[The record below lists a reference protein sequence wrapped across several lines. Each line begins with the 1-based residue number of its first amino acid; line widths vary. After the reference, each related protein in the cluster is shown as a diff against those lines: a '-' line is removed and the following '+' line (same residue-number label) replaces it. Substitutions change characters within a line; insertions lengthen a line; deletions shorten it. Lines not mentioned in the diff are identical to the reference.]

1 MNLHFVYVSRSDEYK
16 ERLRD
21 DWLYIYEMAKF
32 YQWWLRKKFSLYYN
46 VQADVLVVVK
56 TPLMRL
62 RFGMRDLVKHHKEKG
77 EDNYHFYLSYF
88 KPIWSDCS
96 AGFFTENVGL
106 VQWKE
111 HTGNLEKQRFFALE
125 NCVRVS
131 HVLLHEVGRQ
141 KKYNG
146 KKFKEEIHD
155 QWDKHLYGA
164 EEFEFYD
171 KRHGIV
177 TSKDDYMFATM
188 KIPAHKP

>member
-46 VQADVLVVVK
+46 VQTDVLVVVK

-62 RFGMRDLVKHHKEKG
+62 RFGMRDLMKHHKEKG

-111 HTGNLEKQRFFALE
+111 HVGNLEKQRFFALE
-125 NCVRVS
+125 NCARVS
-131 HVLLHEVGRQ
+131 HILLHEVGRQ
-141 KKYNG
+141 KNYDT
-146 KKFKEEIHD
+146 KKFKEAIHN

-171 KRHGIV
+171 KRYRIV
-177 TSKDDYMFATM
+177 TSKDEYMFATM
-188 KIPAHKP
+188 KTPAHKP